1 MFFKGVI
8 IVAAIALVVIL
19 WAVFSQELSDPEG
32 LQNAIDACTNEI
44 DNMGSSGSDLESCLN
59 DAYNQYLAYHEGQT
73 GYSRGNY
80 NGKGWLIVVAN
91 EVQAMAN
98 RYEAQLRACI

>member
-32 LQNAIDACTNEI
+32 LQNAIDACTSEI
-44 DNMGSSGSDLESCLN
+44 DNMGSSGRDLESCLD
-59 DAYNQYLAYHEGQT
+59 DAYNQYGSEEEKQIWFDDEH
-73 GYSRGNY
+73 
-80 NGKGWLIVVAN
+80 
-91 EVQAMAN
+91 
-98 RYEAQLRACI
+98 